1 MTPRQLPRAAI
12 TGFVLVIAVGAVLL
26 WRSTSSSP
34 ESSSSPAAQGAS
46 DAVASARSPNAPAS
60 SPQAA
65 APQEKSVK
73 REQIPM
79 PGCWEGLLEL
89 DKTAS
94 LDALRAALAQAISN
108 KDPYLASY
116 LQERLTEVVGNDS
129 ARALQVL
136 EWAAQAAGPELN
148 IYMDALKAAPAV
160 RHPSVSE
167 RLLKLGED
175 KTAHLPNRAAALNAL
190 ETQHRFSPEAVQR
203 LKAIALDTSADSA
216 AWVATRTL
224 GRVMKEDYER
234 TGTYAPYWQE
244 LLDIGGKAEDQAV
257 RMLAL
262 EMPSYSDPILDSAS
276 IDKLSELMRKDP
288 EKDVR
293 EMAAFRLAVTED
305 PQKALEAYRAAFD
318 GEQELCV
325 RWAML
330 RFAIR
335 AAGAEA
341 LPVVAEFAKKD
352 PRLQQDYEDFKRLYA
367 EGTVDFARIWVG
379 KEERHNCTVEE
390 GAPHQ

>member
-12 TGFVLVIAVGAVLL
+12 AGFVLVIAVGAVLL
-26 WRSTSSSP
+26 WRNTSSSP
-34 ESSSSPAAQGAS
+34 ESSSSTALPAGSSSSSQGA
-46 DAVASARSPNAPAS
+46 APKEKR
-60 SPQAA
+60 
-65 APQEKSVK
+65 AP
-73 REQIPM
+73 REEIPM
-79 PGCWEGLLEL
+79 PGCWEGLLDL

-94 LDALRAALAQAISN
+94 LDTLRAALAQAIAS
-108 KDPYLASY
+108 KDRYLASY
-116 LQERLTEVVGNDS
+116 IQERLTEVVGNDS
-129 ARALQVL
+129 TRALQVL
-136 EWAAQAAGPELN
+136 EWAAQAAGPELD
-148 IYMDALKAAPAV
+148 IYMEALKAAPAV
-160 RHPSVSE
+160 QHPSVSE
-167 RLLKLGED
+167 RLLKMGED
-175 KTAHLPNRAAALNAL
+175 KNAHLPNRAAALSAL
-190 ETQHRFSPEAVQR
+190 ETQHRFSPEMMQR
-203 LKAIALDTSADSA
+203 LKAIALDVSADSA
-216 AWVATRTL
+216 AWTATRTL

-234 TGTYAPYWQE
+234 TGTYAPYWKD
-244 LLDIGGKAEDQAV
+244 LLDIGAKAEDQAV

-262 EMPSYSDPILDSAS
+262 EMPSYSDPILDGAS
-276 IDKLSELMRKDP
+276 IDKLSEVMRKDP
-288 EKDVR
+288 ERDVR

-330 RFAIR
+330 RFAVR

-352 PRLQQDYEDFKRLYA
+352 PRLQQDYEDFKKLYA
-367 EGTVDFARIWVG
+367 EGTVDFARIWTG